1 MYEKLER
8 KFGKYAIKNLM
19 KYVIMLYICG
29 FIIYFISS
37 AKNVDLYYTYLCFDV
52 KKILSGQVWRILSWM
67 LEPIDSGIFFFLI
80 SIYFYYLIGSTL
92 ERYWGSFRFNLFYF
106 SGVFFNILASVLFYI
121 ISGPLF
127 GVNISY
133 PITLQYI
140 NLSMFFAFATLFSD
154 TQILLFFI
162 LPIKIKYLA
171 YIYAIVEF
179 YQIAEYYIKG
189 SWQLGVAATL
199 VCVISLLNF
208 LIYFFNAKKY
218 GVSKLKQRARSK
230 SFQRAYEGGLRENV
244 YRNAEG
250 QNVPKKVVT
259 RHKCAVC
266 GRTELDD
273 PELEFRFCS
282 KCDGNYEYCMDHLYT
297 HTHVVRGIKLD
308 GSDQDKSL

>member
-1 MYEKLER
+1 
-8 KFGKYAIKNLM
+8 
-19 KYVIMLYICG
+19 
-29 FIIYFISS
+29 
-37 AKNVDLYYTYLCFDV
+37 
-52 KKILSGQVWRILSWM
+52 M
-67 LEPIDSGIFFFLI
+67 LEPLDYGIFFFLI
-80 SIYFYYLIGSTL
+80 SIYFYYWIGSTL
-92 ERYWGSFRFNLFYF
+92 ERYWGAFRFNLFYF
-106 SGVFFNILASVLFYI
+106 SGILFNILASVLFYI

-127 GVNISY
+127 GFHLTY

-140 NLSMFFAFATLFSD
+140 NLSMFFAFATVFSD
-154 TQILLFFI
+154 ASVLLFFI

-199 VCVISLLNF
+199 VCIVSLLNF
-208 LIYFFNAKKY
+208 LIFFFNAKKY
-218 GVSKLKQRARSK
+218 GINKLKQKARTR
-230 SFQRAYEGGLRENV
+230 SFQRAYEGGQRESV
-244 YRNAEG
+244 YGNG
-250 QNVPKKVVT
+250 SVSSLHPKTVT

-297 HTHVVRGIKLD
+297 HTHVIRGIKID
-308 GSDQDKSL
+308 DENKNE